1 MATTVAVV
9 PKAPSSTVLFLRN
22 FARNKVGMVGLVI
35 VLVIILA
42 AIFASL
48 ISGYSPTSLNP
59 AIGRQPPSGTHLLGT
74 DQLGRDVFSRL
85 LYGARVSIYIGV
97 AASLA
102 ETVIGSALGALAG
115 YIGGWLDTVLVRI
128 SEIIMTF
135 PQLILIMAFVALIGP
150 GANNLVLVFAVTG
163 WMTTF
168 RLVRG
173 EFFSIREETYVEA
186 CRAFG
191 FGRFRIIFKHMV
203 PNTLSPIVVAF
214 TINIAIYIIT
224 AAGLSY
230 LGLGVPI
237 TTPTWGNLL
246 ASAQSPQV
254 MKEYWWLWVFPALA
268 ISIFVAG
275 VNFIGDG
282 LRDVL
287 DPRTR
292 SK

>member
-1 MATTVAVV
+1 MTTVAAASKTTLASAAFVRRFV
-9 PKAPSSTVLFLRN
+9 
-22 FARNKVGMVGLVI
+22 RNKVGMVGLAVI
-35 VLVIILA
+35 VIIVLA
-42 AIFASL
+42 AIFASQ
-48 ISGYSPTSLNP
+48 ITGYSPTALNP
-59 AIGRQPPSGTHLLGT
+59 AAGRLPPSGAHWMGT
-74 DQLGRDVFSRL
+74 DQLGRDVFARL
-85 LYGARVSIYIGV
+85 LYGARISIYIGV

-102 ETVIGSALGALAG
+102 ETVIGSALGAVAG
-115 YIGGWLDTVLVRI
+115 YIGGWLDAILVRI

-135 PQLILIMAFVALIGP
+135 PQLILILAFVALLGP
-150 GANNLVLVFAVTG
+150 GVNNLILVFAVTG

-214 TINIAIYIIT
+214 TVNIAIYII
-224 AAGLSY
+224 AEAGLSY

-246 ASAQSPQV
+246 SSAQSPDV
-254 MKEYWWLWVFPALA
+254 MKTYWWLWVFPAAA

-275 VNFIGDG
+275 VNFVGDG

-287 DPRTR
+287 DPRSRTR
-292 SK
+292 